1 MTRILSVLFIM
12 LLSISAY
19 AGNTKGEATSAE
31 GEAVMPEALAQEFT
45 NAEMQ
50 VNALRQAMRAD
61 GKMTFKEKMADKL
74 LKAKLN
80 KIKKQEAK
88 TLKKIKKGKEVKKAK
103 VELGS
108 LFVLV
113 GLILVILGLVGL
125 VVSGVGVGVGGILL
139 GLILVLIGKLLF

>member
-12 LLSISAY
+12 LLSVNAY
-19 AGNTKGEATSAE
+19 AGNTKGDATSTKE
-31 GEAVMPEALAQEFT
+31 QVVMPEALAQEFE

-50 VNALRQAMRAD
+50 INALRQAMRAD
-61 GKMTFKEKMADKL
+61 GEMTFKEKMADKL

-103 VELGS
+103 VDLGM
-108 LFVLV
+108 LFVVV
-113 GLILVILGLVGL
+113 GLILIVIGILGFVTAIT
-125 VVSGVGVGVGGILL
+125 GVGVSGIIL